1 MGKLVPDLTLR
12 ITKDHAHVVGREAP
26 ATTTTITT
34 TTTTTTD
41 NPYPKGVV
49 ESDSSREGTAFDGQN
64 SLEEVGIFS
73 RESLG
78 DDINRW

>member
-1 MGKLVPDLTLR
+1 MGKLVPDLTPR
-12 ITKDHAHVVGREAP
+12 ITKDHAHVVGREVP
-26 ATTTTITT
+26 ATTTTI
-34 TTTTTTD
+34 TTTTD